1 MAIIAT
7 PTGNRLLDSLSS
19 ADFASLAP
27 FLEPV
32 TLSSRDVMEAADAAV
47 LAAYFPINGIISVVT
62 KSGGGRHIEVGLIG
76 REGMSG
82 ISVVMGNAQSPNDSY
97 VQVEGSAYRLETS
110 ELRRAMAESLTL
122 RDKFMRYAQ
131 ALMFQT
137 TQTAM
142 ANGSAKIGE
151 RLARWLLMAQDRMQ
165 RVDLPLT
172 HEFLSIMLGVRRP
185 GVTEALNAMEG
196 LGLIKATRGMVRIL
210 DRPAVILCANGC
222 YGIAEVEYE
231 RLML

>member
-1 MAIIAT
+1 MATT
-7 PTGNRLLDSLSS
+7 PTGNRLLDSLSPG
-19 ADFASLAP
+19 DFALPAP
-27 FLEPV
+27 FLETV
-32 TLSSRDVMEAADAAV
+32 SLLSKDVIETADAPVMAV
-47 LAAYFPINGIISVVT
+47 YFPINGIISVVT

-97 VQVEGSAYRLETS
+97 VQVEGSAFRLETS
-110 ELRRAMAESLTL
+110 ELRRAMAQSLTL
-122 RDKFMRYAQ
+122 RDKLMRYAQ

-142 ANGSAKIGE
+142 ANGSAKIAE

-165 RVDLPLT
+165 RADLALT

-196 LGLIKATRGMVRIL
+196 LGLIKATRGSVRIL
-210 DRPAVILCANGC
+210 DRPGVIACANGC
-222 YGIAEVEYE
+222 YGIVEAEYE
-231 RLML
+231 RLMR

>member
-1 MAIIAT
+1 MAAT
-7 PTGNRLLDSLSS
+7 PTGNRLLDSLSPG
-19 ADFASLAP
+19 DFALLEPA
-27 FLEPV
+27 LEPV
-32 TLSSRDVMEAADAAV
+32 ILSSKDVIEAADAPV
-47 LAAYFPINGIISVVT
+47 TAAYFPINGIISVVT
-62 KSGGGRHIEVGLIG
+62 KSGGDRHIEVGLIG

-97 VQVEGSAYRLETS
+97 VQVEGSAYRLDTS
-110 ELRRAMAESLTL
+110 ELRHAMSQSTTL
-122 RDKFMRYAQ
+122 RNKLMRYAQ

-142 ANGSAKIGE
+142 ANGSAKINE

-165 RVDLPLT
+165 SADLALT

-196 LGLIKATRGMVRIL
+196 QGLIKATRGAVRIL
-210 DRPAVILCANGC
+210 DRDGVIVCANGS
-222 YGIAEVEYE
+222 YGIVEAEYE

>member
-1 MAIIAT
+1 MATIAT
-7 PTGNRLLDSLSS
+7 PTGNRLLDSLSP
-19 ADFASLAP
+19 ADFALLEP
-27 FLEPV
+27 FLKAV
-32 TLSSRDVMEAADAAV
+32 SLSSKDIMEKADTPV
-47 LAAYFPINGIISVVT
+47 LAAWFPLNGIISVVT

-97 VQVEGSAYRLETS
+97 VQVEGSAFRLETG
-110 ELRRAMAESLTL
+110 ELRRAMSQSFTL
-122 RDKFMRYAQ
+122 RDKLMRYAQ

-196 LGLIKATRGMVRIL
+196 RGLIKATRGAVRII
-210 DRPAVILCANGC
+210 DRPGIVAWANGC
-222 YGIAEVEYE
+222 YGIVEAEYE